1 MSHANAPKPAAS
13 FYDALAEGYDAMTDF
28 ASRTARAERFVTD
41 LLDKCSI
48 PAEEAADVGCGTGAY
63 TLALARVGVQAVGLD
78 PSPEMIHQARGNAS
92 RSEQANVRF
101 VQAGLAD
108 VATVAGTPLDVVICM
123 GNTLPHVLTDDDLRV
138 GLAAAHRS
146 LRRGG
151 ILALQLLNYER
162 ILANRERIVS
172 IDTQAGESF
181 VRFYDFLPDGLVSF
195 NLLRFPQAG
204 GTHSLSSVLLRP
216 YGQAELAI
224 FLAEAGFGAAA
235 SFGSLSLAPFDLA
248 HSETLLLVA
257 EA

>member
-1 MSHANAPKPAAS
+1 MSSANAPKPPAS

-41 LLDKCSI
+41 LLGRCSP
-48 PAEEAADVGCGTGAY
+48 PAEKAADVGCGTGAY
-63 TLALARVGVQAVGLD
+63 TLALARVGVQAAGLD
-78 PSPEMIHQARGNAS
+78 PSPEMIHRARGNAS
-92 RSEQANVRF
+92 RLEQTNVRF

-108 VATVAGTPLDVVICM
+108 VETVADHPLDVVVCM
-123 GNTLPHVLTDDDLRV
+123 GNTLPHVLTDDDLRA

-146 LRRGG
+146 LRGGG
-151 ILALQLLNYER
+151 ILALQLLNYDR
-162 ILANRERIVS
+162 ILASRERIVS

-204 GTHSLSSVLLRP
+204 GSHRLSSVLLRP
-216 YGQAELAI
+216 YGQAELAT
-224 FLAEAGFGAAA
+224 FMTEAGFGAIA
-235 SFGSLSLAPFDLA
+235 SFGSLSFAAFESA